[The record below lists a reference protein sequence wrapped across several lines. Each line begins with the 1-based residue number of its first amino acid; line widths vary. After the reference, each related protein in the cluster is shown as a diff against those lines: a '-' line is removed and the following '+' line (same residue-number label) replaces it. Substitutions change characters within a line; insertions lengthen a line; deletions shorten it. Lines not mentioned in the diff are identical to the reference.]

1 MVRSVPCSARSGG
14 RRGVALIEVMVA
26 SVILGLAVSATL
38 GLAARAISAQSD
50 GERIETA
57 ARLADERLNLV
68 LALGCE
74 GYSASMPAAGVCDE
88 PFAEYRYEVIMT
100 AAAAGQPYAVRA
112 TISWRRAE
120 RTRSLS
126 LDTLIAP
133 RRGDDPDPDR
143 KPSETIARDGS

>member
-74 GYSASMPAAGVCDE
+74 GYS
-88 PFAEYRYEVIMT
+88 
-100 AAAAGQPYAVRA
+100 
-112 TISWRRAE
+112 
-120 RTRSLS
+120 RS
-126 LDTLIAP
+126 DFIVP
-133 RRGDDPDPDR
+133 
-143 KPSETIARDGS
+143 RDGSAPVFLETNTLPGLTPRSLLPRAALADGIDYRTLCLWIAAHGIARNAERRNG